1 MKILSRY
8 DFSARFDRA
17 MRATVL
23 RYTGRGVA
31 FEQTLYGQEPGVILV
46 AIHDELPWP
55 PSVVTVA
62 AETGVPILSTS
73 GAAELRRAVVDA
85 IVAGAMVEA
94 PQLIKEF
101 SETPTRWLGSDLAD
115 LARRHALA
123 LSRVSAN
130 TRIVE
135 TEMKLR
141 VARPVEII
149 AVPTMMPMAPYTS
162 PRYAFS
168 SPASEPTK
176 APVEPALP
184 PSVPPPATS
193 IVTRAQEAISVARTT
208 ELPQRLPQGARRAL
222 ERMVRAVYLI
232 RDSDPVPQVRA
243 DLTEAMADAE
253 RAARDE
259 KVDVTVIDWDGE
271 WPVVARRY
279 EKGGRT
285 IYRVEDALKRQERAA

>member
-23 RYTGRGVA
+23 RYAGRGIA
-31 FEQTLYGQEPGVILV
+31 FEETLYGQEPGVILV

-55 PSVVTVA
+55 PSVTKVSE
-62 AETGVPILSTS
+62 ETGVPVLSTT
-73 GAAELRRAVVDA
+73 GAAELQRAVVDA

-101 SETPTRWLGSDLAD
+101 SRTPTRWLGSDLAD
-115 LARRHALA
+115 LTRRHVLT
-123 LSRVSAN
+123 LSRVAAN
-130 TRIVE
+130 ARIVE

-141 VARPVEII
+141 VARPVEIV
-149 AVPTMMPMAPYTS
+149 AMAPMAPMAPYMS
-162 PRYAFS
+162 PRYSLS
-168 SPASEPTK
+168 SPAPEPTK

-184 PSVPPPATS
+184 PSVPAPATS
-193 IVTRAQEAISVARTT
+193 IVARAQEAIAAARTA